1 VRVAR
6 VIQTPTRGRGGD
18 AMRGRSAE
26 KRHIFT
32 HPRRQA
38 PEGTIGPETANVAPL
53 LGFSTLHAVRHLL
66 ARGLL

>member
-1 VRVAR
+1 
-6 VIQTPTRGRGGD
+6 
-18 AMRGRSAE
+18 MRGRSAE
-26 KRHIFT
+26 KRHLFT
-32 HPRRQA
+32 HPRRLA